1 MGKLL
6 KLLFGIIG
14 SLIGLIIVAAIAIPL
29 LVDPNDFRGEITSA
43 VTKSTGRSMKIEG
56 ELSLSIFPWLGIN
69 TGAVEL
75 GNASGFGEQA
85 FARIKSTQIRV
96 RLLPLLSKKIEMDT
110 LLLNGLEL
118 NLQKNKQ
125 GQDNW
130 SDLGK
135 TSATAAKQPQDDS
148 NNPPALAAL
157 AIGGIQL
164 ENARILF
171 DDRQANQRFTASS
184 LSLTTG
190 ALKAGEPVAL
200 SLHGDIDNSA
210 PAMNGS
216 INLTTSLQ
224 ANPFASSFALN
235 DMQLALDL
243 KGKELPGG
251 RLQARLTADV
261 SANLINQTLDVNGLA
276 LDSGPLQVKGEVML
290 NRIRS
295 ADPTLKGSIKILPF
309 KPAELFALLG
319 IKAPLTADPKALQQ
333 ASLETRLGGS
343 LQQLQLNDLQLILD
357 DSLVN
362 GKVALRSGK
371 QTSLSYDLK
380 LDSIDIDRYL
390 TPAAQQQSNGFSI
403 ISTAIAAPASQPL
416 VPVDLLRSFDMAGT
430 VQVGKLIAS
439 KMLLENAN
447 VAISLTR
454 GLLKLD
460 PVKAQIYGGQYN
472 GHISIDASSQQGNLP
487 LISANESLLNVQI
500 GPVLKAVTG
509 SDTLLGQG
517 NISARL
523 TARGQDVPAL
533 RSSLNGE
540 LAISLVDGAL
550 NGINVAG
557 ELRKAYAL
565 YKGQPA
571 PPKDDVQKTD
581 FSELRATGQVV
592 NGVINNRDLEMKSPL
607 LRINGEGKIDLV
619 RERINYKLNTAVV
632 GSLGGQGGLEL
643 KELKGVTIPILIE
656 GKLHD
661 PSFGLDLNGILEQQL
676 KKETKKL
683 EKKLL
688 DSLLGKEPKSAP
700 AAPATQPAPV
710 PGAQTAPVPAKTAE
724 ELKKERKKREKE
736 EQKEKLKKLLGF

>member
-14 SLIGLIIVAAIAIPL
+14 GLLGLIIVAAIAIPL

-43 VTKSTGRSMKIEG
+43 VTKATGRPMKIEG

-69 TGAVEL
+69 TGAIEL
-75 GNASGFGEQA
+75 GNASGFGQQA
-85 FARIKSTQIRV
+85 FAKINSTQIRV

-110 LLLNGLEL
+110 LVLNGLEL

-135 TSATAAKQPQDDS
+135 TSATAKQPQADS
-148 NNPPALAAL
+148 SGPPKLAAL

-164 ENARILF
+164 ENARINF

-184 LSLTTG
+184 LNLTTG
-190 ALKAGEPVAL
+190 ALQAGAPVAL
-200 SLHGDIDNSA
+200 SLRGDIDSST
-210 PAMNGS
+210 PAMNGR
-216 INLTTSLQ
+216 IDLTTSLQ
-224 ANPFASSFALN
+224 ANPFAGSFALN
-235 DMQLALDL
+235 DMQLTLDL

-251 RLQARLTADV
+251 RLQARLGADV

-276 LDSGPLQVKGEVML
+276 LDSGPLQLKGEVKL

-295 ADPTLKGSIKILPF
+295 ANPALQGSIKIVPF

-319 IKAPLTADPKALQQ
+319 IKAPQTADPKALQQ

-343 LQQLQLNDLQLILD
+343 MQQLQLTDMKLILD
-357 DSLVN
+357 DSLIT
-362 GKVALRSGK
+362 GKAALHSGK

-380 LDSIDIDRYL
+380 LDAIDIDRYL
-390 TPAAQQQSNGFSI
+390 APAAQQQGNGFGI
-403 ISTAIAAPASQPL
+403 ISTAVAAPANQAL
-416 VPVDLLRSFDMAGT
+416 IPVDLLRSFDMAGT

-439 KMLLENAN
+439 KLLLENAN
-447 VAISLTR
+447 VAINLTR

-460 PVKAQIYGGQYN
+460 PVKAEIYGGQYN
-472 GHISIDASSQQGNLP
+472 GHISIDASSQQGKLP

-523 TARGQDVPAL
+523 TTRGQDMPAL

-557 ELRKAYAL
+557 ELRRAYAL

-571 PPKDDVQKTD
+571 PAKDDVQKTD

-619 RERINYKLNTAVV
+619 REHINYKLNTAVV

-643 KELKGVTIPILIE
+643 KELKGVTIPVAIE

-661 PSFGLDLNGILEQQL
+661 PSFSLDLNSILEQRL
-676 KKETKKL
+676 KQETKKL

-688 DSLLGKEPKSAP
+688 DSLLGKDKAP
-700 AAPATQPAPV
+700 APATQPAPAT
-710 PGAQTAPVPAKTAE
+710 GTAPLAPAKTAE
-724 ELKKERKKREKE
+724 ELKKERKKQEKE
-736 EQKEKLKKLLGF
+736 EQKQKLKKLLGF

>member
-14 SLIGLIIVAAIAIPL
+14 GLIGLIIVAAIAIPL

-43 VTKSTGRSMKIEG
+43 VTKATGRSMKIDG
-56 ELSLSIFPWLGIN
+56 DLSLSIFPWLGIN

-85 FARIKSTQIRV
+85 FAKIHSTQIRV

-110 LLLNGLEL
+110 LVLNGLEL

-125 GQDNW
+125 GRDNW

-135 TSATAAKQPQDDS
+135 TSTTATQPQDDS
-148 NNPPALAAL
+148 NAPPVLAAF

-184 LSLTTG
+184 LNLTTG
-190 ALKAGEPVAL
+190 ALQAGAPVAL
-200 SLHGDIDNSA
+200 SLRGDIDNSA
-210 PAMNGS
+210 PAMNGH
-216 INLTTSLQ
+216 IDLTTSLR
-224 ANPFASSFALN
+224 ANPFASSFALD
-235 DMQLALDL
+235 DMQLTLDL

-251 RLQARLTADV
+251 RLQARLAADV
-261 SANLINQTLDVNGLA
+261 SANLINQTLDVDGLA
-276 LDSGPLQVKGEVML
+276 LDSGPLQVKGEVKMK
-290 NRIRS
+290 RIRS
-295 ADPTLKGSIKILPF
+295 ANPTLQGSIKVVPF

-357 DSLVN
+357 DSLIT
-362 GKVALRSGK
+362 GKVAVRSGK
-371 QTSLSYDLK
+371 QTSLTYDLK
-380 LDSIDIDRYL
+380 LDAIDIDRYL
-390 TPAAQQQSNGFSI
+390 APAAQQQGKGFSI
-403 ISTAIAAPASQPL
+403 ISTAVAAPASQPL
-416 VPVDLLRSFDMAGT
+416 IPVELLRSFDMAGT
-430 VQVGKLIAS
+430 VQAGKLIAS
-439 KMLLENAN
+439 KLLLENAN
-447 VAISLTR
+447 VAINLTR

-472 GHISIDASSQQGNLP
+472 GHISIDASSRQGKLP
-487 LISANESLLNVQI
+487 LISTNESLLNVQI

-523 TARGQDVPAL
+523 TARGQELPAL

-540 LAISLVDGAL
+540 LAVSLTDGAL
-550 NGINVAG
+550 NGINVAH

-571 PPKDDVQKTD
+571 PAKDDVQKTD
-581 FSELRATGQVV
+581 FSELSATGQVV
-592 NGVINNRDLEMKSPL
+592 NGVINNRDLTMKSPL

-643 KELKGVTIPILIE
+643 KELKGVTIPIAIE

-661 PSFGLDLNGILEQQL
+661 PSFSLDLNGILQQRV

-683 EKKLL
+683 EKKLQDKL
-688 DSLLGKEPKSAP
+688 QESIFGKPKTAPAETPSAP
-700 AAPATQPAPV
+700 APGTQPAP
-710 PGAQTAPVPAKTAE
+710 AKTPE
-724 ELKKERKKREKE
+724 QLRSERKKREQE
-736 EQKEKLKKLLGF
+736 EQKQKLKKLLGF